1 MIQSQFTEA
10 KDINDDLYSS
20 ISLPALKLLVTF
32 TDVHCSLGKTPVID
46 APFSRNHTY
55 SDERADWIIPFK
67 EIADKHKAPLKILRC
82 QPPNEEEHKRRLKK
96 WNFGRDE
103 NKIKNWAVFIQEEPV
118 DFPVLYNDVTEIYT
132 FEPAEQLAYNYLK
145 EYISQKLLETDL

>member
-1 MIQSQFTEA
+1 MKGTQNTDHRFDFRLSTPHVFIIVGVPGSGKTTFAHAFACLLNNSAYLSKDMIQSQFTEA

-96 WNFGRDE
+96 
-103 NKIKNWAVFIQEEPV
+103 
-118 DFPVLYNDVTEIYT
+118 
-132 FEPAEQLAYNYLK
+132 
-145 EYISQKLLETDL
+145 